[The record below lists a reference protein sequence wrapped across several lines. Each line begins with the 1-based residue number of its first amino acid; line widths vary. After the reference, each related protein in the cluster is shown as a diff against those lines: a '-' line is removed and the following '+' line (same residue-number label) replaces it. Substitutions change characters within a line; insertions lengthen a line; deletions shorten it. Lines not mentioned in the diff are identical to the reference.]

1 MDYHDLL
8 AKKAGRSA
16 NDELALVGRI
26 AVVGFGM
33 FCLVKRT
40 KTFSLP
46 FGVVAI
52 TIGAGII
59 LTPLFR

>member
-1 MDYHDLL
+1 MVVSQEGGEEEMISWHLDAGLL
-8 AKKAGRSA
+8 W
-16 NDELALVGRI
+16 LALGV
-26 AVVGFGM
+26 A
-33 FCLVKRT
+33 CLIKRT

-46 FGVVAI
+46 LGIVAI

>member
-1 MDYHDLL
+1 MTSWHLVAGLL
-8 AKKAGRSA
+8 W
-16 NDELALVGRI
+16 LALG
-26 AVVGFGM
+26 AA
-33 FCLVKRT
+33 CLIKRT

-46 FGVVAI
+46 LGIVAI